1 MNVLSGTANRGLHGA
16 AKWVRGIAMMEPLLI
31 GWEQVAEALHLHPK
45 RANKK
50 REYLL
55 SRGLIFYRVIREPG
69 QKSPHKRVC
78 SYESVI
84 KAHLMKNGGL

>member
-1 MNVLSGTANRGLHGA
+1 MLSAMVAEKHA
-16 AKWVRGIAMMEPLLI
+16 AMLLQPVSRVPMTEPLLV
-31 GWEQVAEALHLHPK
+31 GWEQVAEVLHLHPK

-50 REYLL
+50 KDYLL
-55 SRGLIFYRVIREPG
+55 AHGLIFYRVIRQPG
-69 QKSPHKRVC
+69 QTTPHKRVC

>member
-1 MNVLSGTANRGLHGA
+1 MLSAMAAERRSTTLLHPVSRVPMTEA
-16 AKWVRGIAMMEPLLI
+16 LLV
-31 GWEQVAEALHLHPK
+31 GWEQVAEVLHLHPK

-50 REYLL
+50 KDYLL
-55 SRGLIFYRVIREPG
+55 AHGLIFYRVIRQPG
-69 QKSPHKRVC
+69 QSTPHKRVC

>member
-1 MNVLSGTANRGLHGA
+1 MTEA
-16 AKWVRGIAMMEPLLI
+16 LLI
-31 GWEQVAEALHLHPK
+31 GWEQVAEVLHLHPK
-45 RANKK
+45 RSNKK

-55 SRGLIFYRVIREPG
+55 AHGLIFYRVIRQPG
-69 QKSPHKRVC
+69 QTTPHKRVC

>member
-1 MNVLSGTANRGLHGA
+1 MLSAMVGERRSIMPLHG
-16 AKWVRGIAMMEPLLI
+16 VQGMPVTEPLLI
-31 GWEQVAEALHLHPK
+31 GWEQVAEVLHLHPK

-55 SRGLIFYRVIREPG
+55 AHGLIFYRVIRQPG
-69 QKSPHKRVC
+69 QKTPHKRVC